1 LNKSNIINDYNGGGY
16 ILEIIKITIEDL
28 VDVVNLYKN
37 AIKKMEENNIFQW
50 DEIYPDED
58 ILKDDV
64 IKGQMYGIKMNNE
77 MSLFQNP
84 VGFEPGSRKNR
95 QKPGF
100 STHFKEAVPK
110 TEVFEQPQ
118 IVCVFVINNEFDE
131 AYLNGKWEYNQDNYK
146 VIHRICVKSNYQNK
160 GIGTKAMIKKAE
172 NLKNNNTGSIRL
184 DAFSKNPYSLKMYN
198 KLGYRKVG
206 EANWRKGLFYL
217 LEKIL

>member
-1 LNKSNIINDYNGGGY
+1 MGGY

-28 VDVVNLYKN
+28 VDIVNLYKD

-50 DEIYPDED
+50 DEIYPDEN

-77 MSLFQNP
+77 
-84 VGFEPGSRKNR
+84 
-95 QKPGF
+95 
-100 STHFKEAVPK
+100 
-110 TEVFEQPQ
+110 

-146 VIHRICVKSNYQNK
+146 VIHRVCVKSNYQNK
-160 GIGTKAMIKKAE
+160 GIGTKAMIKIE
-172 NLKNNNTGSIRL
+172 EYLKNNNTGSIRL

-198 KLGYRKVG
+198 KLGYKKVG